1 MRIGMRYSLT
11 SIKHIVHH
19 EIEARGKVG
28 HIATEGLIRI
38 DGNLQTTQVHTIVG
52 GEKLLYVRILIALH
66 LFRGEALTTEV
77 LECLIANGIHRLW
90 GMRENHLACL
100 LVQLY
105 ILLFTIHYSLFT
117 RAKPAYSSPISSLIQ
132 S

>member
-1 MRIGMRYSLT
+1 MRYSLTSSFWLLT

-28 HIATEGLIRI
+28 HIAAEGLVRI

-52 GEKLLYVRILIALH
+52 GEELLYVRILIALH

-77 LECLIANGIHRLW
+77 LESLIANGIHRLR
-90 GMRENHLACL
+90 GMVEDDLPGL
-100 LVQLY
+100 LVEFY
-105 ILLFTIHYSLFT
+105 ILLLTTH
-117 RAKPAYSSPISSLIQ
+117 SSPISSLIQ